1 MVKAGEKK
9 GKYRQW
15 KQGRITW
22 EEYRDAVWTCRDG
35 IRKAKAQM
43 ELNSARN
50 VENNKREIYRHTGQK
65 RQAKESVPPL
75 LNEREKLAT
84 VVMEEAEVLGVFFAS
99 VITGSQDSHIP
110 EPKTL
115 GRSCV
120 SKLPPL

>member
-50 VENNKREIYRHTGQK
+50 DGMIFSIRFKYFWF
-65 RQAKESVPPL
+65 RQNPVY
-75 LNEREKLAT
+75 
-84 VVMEEAEVLGVFFAS
+84 FAP
-99 VITGSQDSHIP
+99 GMFN
-110 EPKTL
+110 
-115 GRSCV
+115 
-120 SKLPPL
+120 